1 MIMTHQARSAL
12 VLQGGGALGAYELGA
27 ARALYK
33 DDHFSPDMIAGVSI
47 GAVTAVLLARPE
59 RMKNLHFANKSLA
72 DLKMLDQFNEVAKLM
87 EAIENLPGGNPLK
100 DDPAYEAVKK
110 RDYVHVPRIVS
121 ITSPEPVSEFADA
134 DFSPSAIQRRADE
147 GYAQTMKALRMTR

>member
-1 MIMTHQARSAL
+1 
-12 VLQGGGALGAYELGA
+12 V
-27 ARALYK
+27 
-33 DDHFSPDMIAGVSI
+33 
-47 GAVTAVLLARPE
+47 
-59 RMKNLHFANKSLA
+59 
-72 DLKMLDQFNEVAKLM
+72 